1 EVPSSNLGGPTI
13 FLFPGFRFSGMST
26 LLPLRYLILP
36 VALLAVVARA
46 SSFDKSS
53 PQGSDIV
60 NFD

>member
-1 EVPSSNLGGPTI
+1 MN
-13 FLFPGFRFSGMST
+13 T

-46 SSFDKSS
+46 SSFDESS

-60 NFD
+60 NFDKVALFFLFGLLATHWFR